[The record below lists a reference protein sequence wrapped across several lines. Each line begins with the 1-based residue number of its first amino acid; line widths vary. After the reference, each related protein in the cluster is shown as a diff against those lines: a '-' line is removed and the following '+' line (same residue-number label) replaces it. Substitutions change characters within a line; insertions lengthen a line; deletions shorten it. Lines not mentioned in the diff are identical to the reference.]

1 MNRNRKHI
9 TAWFTAALLCL
20 SLPLSQLPVSASEK
34 PEDNLENAIR
44 ISSVKDLEELSENCI
59 LNSWSQDKIVILEKD
74 LDLSGTDFTPIPS
87 FGGIFLGQGHTISG
101 LTLEGG
107 SDYTGLFRYIQESG
121 EVHDLYLSGDA
132 SADSTHLGLAL
143 LAGCN
148 KGLVQGCHVSG
159 NVTGGDYVGMLV
171 GENSVNG
178 VIDDCLSAGTL
189 YGHHLAGG
197 IAGMNK
203 GSILNC
209 KNKSNV
215 NTTVS
220 ENDINISTLTVKDL
234 FSTENVAS
242 ITDIGGIAGN
252 NSGVIRACV
261 NNGPIGY
268 QHVGYN
274 IGGIAGSQS
283 GYIEG
288 CVNYGVLNGRKDV
301 GGIAGQMEPSSEI
314 EYLEDTLDKL
324 DPELDKLHDLVN
336 KMCDD
341 ASGSSTQ
348 MTDQTGRLLSSV
360 KNAQNAVDNI
370 ADQASYGMDDFS
382 GRLTDLSTLSTPEPI
397 SLDFL
402 DNLSTPSVSPTPSE
416 SASETPTESPAPT
429 DASEETPGPAASD
442 SPTPSGSPSLSDI
455 LASAVPTLDPD
466 YDYSYDF
473 DKEAAEDELNK
484 IQNNIYNDAS
494 DIIDSTRNTLSKE
507 ASLISDR
514 ISTYRTS
521 LSSSF
526 SSIISDTELL
536 NSMLDDNN
544 QLLLDDFKA
553 ISDQLDV
560 IADIITDSE
569 PDDSD
574 SEDIYTDISDEDT
587 EADITGK
594 VMNCINKG
602 KIYGDLNVGGI
613 TGSMSRENNLDPE
626 DDLSFD
632 KDNSTL
638 NIRYKER
645 IVIRKSQNYG
655 VIEGKKDCVGGI
667 AGNMTLG
674 SIIDCIGNGDVA
686 SEGDMIGGIAGFSKG
701 NIRSSAAKCA
711 LSGENQIGGIAGSG
725 EAISDCYS
733 MVEITEG
740 SNYLGSIAGKAELSE
755 EITHNYF
762 VEGCPAGIDGI
773 SYDGVAQPI
782 PYQDFMN
789 LDDLPSVYR
798 NIYLTFM
805 ADDRIVSTVTL
816 SYGESFDVN
825 KLPSVPEKEGYC
837 GRWEDFDSSSLTFD
851 QTINAV
857 YSEYISTLESEKT
870 DGNFPVA
877 LVEGT
882 FETGDYFTLKEMDAY
897 PEDAKTKAVCRKIS
911 ISGGSGPYTVR
922 YLIPGDMENPQI
934 ELFKNNSWV
943 PVSGDVDGSYYVFP
957 ADQSEFIFCLVDR
970 PESPAVKIAI
980 AAAAVLL
987 IILFFVVIRL
997 RKKKMS

>member
-1 MNRNRKHI
+1 MNKNRKHI

-416 SASETPTESPAPT
+416 SASETPTE
-429 DASEETPGPAASD
+429 
-442 SPTPSGSPSLSDI
+442 
-455 LASAVPTLDPD
+455 
-466 YDYSYDF
+466 
-473 DKEAAEDELNK
+473 
-484 IQNNIYNDAS
+484 
-494 DIIDSTRNTLSKE
+494 
-507 ASLISDR
+507 
-514 ISTYRTS
+514 
-521 LSSSF
+521 
-526 SSIISDTELL
+526 
-536 NSMLDDNN
+536 
-544 QLLLDDFKA
+544 
-553 ISDQLDV
+553 
-560 IADIITDSE
+560 
-569 PDDSD
+569 
-574 SEDIYTDISDEDT
+574 
-587 EADITGK
+587 
-594 VMNCINKG
+594 
-602 KIYGDLNVGGI
+602 
-613 TGSMSRENNLDPE
+613 
-626 DDLSFD
+626 
-632 KDNSTL
+632 
-638 NIRYKER
+638 
-645 IVIRKSQNYG
+645 
-655 VIEGKKDCVGGI
+655 
-667 AGNMTLG
+667 
-674 SIIDCIGNGDVA
+674 
-686 SEGDMIGGIAGFSKG
+686 
-701 NIRSSAAKCA
+701 
-711 LSGENQIGGIAGSG
+711 
-725 EAISDCYS
+725 
-733 MVEITEG
+733 
-740 SNYLGSIAGKAELSE
+740 
-755 EITHNYF
+755 
-762 VEGCPAGIDGI
+762 
-773 SYDGVAQPI
+773 
-782 PYQDFMN
+782 
-789 LDDLPSVYR
+789 
-798 NIYLTFM
+798 
-805 ADDRIVSTVTL
+805 
-816 SYGESFDVN
+816 
-825 KLPSVPEKEGYC
+825 
-837 GRWEDFDSSSLTFD
+837 
-851 QTINAV
+851 
-857 YSEYISTLESEKT
+857 
-870 DGNFPVA
+870 
-877 LVEGT
+877 
-882 FETGDYFTLKEMDAY
+882 
-897 PEDAKTKAVCRKIS
+897 
-911 ISGGSGPYTVR
+911 
-922 YLIPGDMENPQI
+922 
-934 ELFKNNSWV
+934 
-943 PVSGDVDGSYYVFP
+943 
-957 ADQSEFIFCLVDR
+957 
-970 PESPAVKIAI
+970 
-980 AAAAVLL
+980 
-987 IILFFVVIRL
+987 
-997 RKKKMS
+997 